1 MILFKEYA
9 SEFESYQNTAPEW
22 NFFIH
27 KHTLWFVLQQHCLQS
42 CLLDI
47 VLRPGSAPPSLESQL
62 ICSMTVWVLVNLNRF
77 TRW

>member
-9 SEFESYQNTAPEW
+9 SEFESYQNIAPERY
-22 NFFIH
+22 FYYTQTHLMVRF
-27 KHTLWFVLQQHCLQS
+27 TTALSTVMF
-42 CLLDI
+42 LDI
-47 VLRPGSAPPSLESQL
+47 VLRTGSAPPSLESQL